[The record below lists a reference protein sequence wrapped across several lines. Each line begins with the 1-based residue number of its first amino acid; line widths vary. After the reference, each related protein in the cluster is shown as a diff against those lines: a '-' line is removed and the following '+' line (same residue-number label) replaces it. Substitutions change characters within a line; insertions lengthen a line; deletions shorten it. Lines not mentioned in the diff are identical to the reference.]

1 MIQHCNISVPDLY
14 TVIEPY
20 VLELLEAAPKYGFC
34 GIDIVFHDGRPVKI
48 EKKYGISLKP
58 EDLLVESE
66 PHQ

>member
-1 MIQHCNISVPDLY
+1 MS
-14 TVIEPY
+14 
-20 VLELLEAAPKYGFC
+20 LELLQAAPKYGFC

-58 EDLLVESE
+58 EDVLAESE